1 MNPDEFL
8 LHRRTLNKSK
18 SIWILGFGFAN
29 PNSFQK
35 IRFVDL
41 FCPTVFNR
49 FVLWIRFVDSFCR
62 PVLERFAS
70 WICFVAS
77 FRGFVLLICFVKT
90 KIPNYVIH
98 FVLEGF
104 VYNSR
109 ILTYNSFNQY
119 IITPLSLVWPPT
131 SSSTLRRSSADAI
144 WRSDTERLSS
154 STKDTLDSNHHHN
167 CCWSEI
173 NNDPIRHLFNWLSC
187 NSELLMAH
195 YTFCNT
201 CKNLD

>member
-1 MNPDEFL
+1 M
-8 LHRRTLNKSK
+8 
-18 SIWILGFGFAN
+18 
-29 PNSFQK
+29 
-35 IRFVDL
+35 
-41 FCPTVFNR
+41 
-49 FVLWIRFVDSFCR
+49 DSFCG
-62 PVLERFAS
+62 FIS
-70 WICFVAS
+70 WI
-77 FRGFVLLICFVKT
+77 RFVKT
-90 KIPNYVIH
+90 KIPNYLIH
-98 FVLEGF
+98 FLLKGF

-119 IITPLSLVWPPT
+119 IITPLSLVWPPA
-131 SSSTLRRSSADAI
+131 SSSTLRHSSADAI

-173 NNDPIRHLFNWLSC
+173 NNDPIRHLFNCLRC

-201 CKNLD
+201 CKTFRLSLLCIILLSKVWFYFIPYLTLRNVWTQTF